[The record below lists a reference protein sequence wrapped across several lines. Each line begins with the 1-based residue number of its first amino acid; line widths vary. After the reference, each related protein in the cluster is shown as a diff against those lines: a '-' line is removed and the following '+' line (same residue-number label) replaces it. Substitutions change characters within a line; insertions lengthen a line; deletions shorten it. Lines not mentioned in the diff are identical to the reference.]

1 MRLSHLRRGEC
12 PLDVEMP
19 LGTMVFGGGYFFDTQ
34 CKMRLSPLSPLS
46 PQSLVAPYVPTLRGK
61 RSVDVILDDAE
72 SDDK

>member
-1 MRLSHLRRGEC
+1 
-12 PLDVEMP
+12 
-19 LGTMVFGGGYFFDTQ
+19 MVFGGGYFFDTQ
-34 CKMRLSPLSPLS
+34 CKMRLSPLSSLSPLS